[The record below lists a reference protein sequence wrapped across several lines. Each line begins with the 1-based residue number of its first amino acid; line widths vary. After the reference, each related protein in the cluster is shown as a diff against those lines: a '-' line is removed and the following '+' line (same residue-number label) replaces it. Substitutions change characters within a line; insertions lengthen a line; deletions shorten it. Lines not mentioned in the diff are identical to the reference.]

1 MLTFLTVLAFVAS
14 CWFSGR
20 TRNSH
25 KPCFGDVRPVELV
38 RASNLSVETSSPSG
52 CNTGQCL
59 FVCVGKDT
67 LKNLMTFQILSIIF

>member
-1 MLTFLTVLAFVAS
+1 M
-14 CWFSGR
+14 
-20 TRNSH
+20 
-25 KPCFGDVRPVELV
+25 

-67 LKNLMTFQILSIIF
+67 LKKPYDVPDTLYNILNNKGRQLVNYRPGGEW